1 MTTAVF
7 DHPACLEHDTGFQH
21 PESPERLRAVLEALA
36 KPEFSSLV
44 RRTAHRVH
52 RGQLLRVHD
61 GEYVSGVLADIPQSD
76 RIDYEPTGTVLSPGS
91 GEAALRAAGALCAAV
106 DAVAAGEVDNAFCAV
121 RPPGHHAEPSRT
133 MGFCLF
139 NNIAVG
145 ALHAR
150 IAHRFQRIAV
160 IDFDVHH
167 GNGTQA
173 MFEGDPDL
181 FFASTHQSFLFPAT
195 GREDERGI
203 GNIVNVPLARGWG
216 KSEFRREFSTK
227 VVPEVAA
234 FKPEF
239 IFISAGFDALI
250 ADPIGSL
257 RLSNDDLAW
266 ATTEV
271 AALARTHC
279 SGRLVSALEGGY
291 NPHTLGRASA
301 AHVKALMAA

>member
-7 DHPACLEHDTGFQH
+7 THPACLEHDTGFQH
-21 PESPERLRAVLEALA
+21 PESRERLRAVIEALA
-36 KPEFSSLV
+36 KPEFSDLV
-44 RRTAHRVH
+44 RRTAPRVH
-52 RGQLLRVHD
+52 RGQLMRVHD
-61 GEYVSGVLADIPQSD
+61 GEYISGVLAAIPVTD

-106 DAVAAGEVDNAFCAV
+106 DAVATGEVDNAFCAV
-121 RPPGHHAEPSRT
+121 RPPGHHAEASRT

-150 IAHRFQRIAV
+150 IAHGFQRVAV

-173 MFEGDPDL
+173 MFEKDSEL

-216 KSEFRREFSTK
+216 GPEFRREFAAK
-227 VVPEVAA
+227 VLPALAA
-234 FKPEF
+234 FEPDF
-239 IFISAGFDALI
+239 VFISAGFDALG
-250 ADPIGSL
+250 ADPIGNL
-257 RLSNDDLAW
+257 RLSNADLAW
-266 ATTEV
+266 ATAEV
-271 AALARTHC
+271 AALAGVHC
-279 SGRLVSALEGGY
+279 GGRLVSALEGGY
-291 NPHTLGRASA
+291 NPHSLGPACA
-301 AHVKALMAA
+301 AHVRALMAA